1 MIYKSR
7 CGHHPCNHE
16 TFLKLKK
23 VHKAYS
29 ESRRLLAKHRRWSTK
44 LPQNRVGPEPV
55 VPEVLRQICASNI
68 VVEFDTAR
76 HAVPEPDQ
84 VTPLGISAAQLD
96 RWVAQLDAAE
106 VV

>member
-7 CGHHPCNHE
+7 WGHHPCNHE

-23 VHKAYS
+23 VHKAYW
-29 ESRRLLAKHRRWSTK
+29 EGRRLLAKHRRWSTK
-44 LPQNRVGPEPV
+44 LPANRVGPEPV

-76 HAVPEPDQ
+76 HGVPEPEQ
-84 VTPLGISAAQLD
+84 VTPLGISASQLD
-96 RWVAQLDAAE
+96 RWVGQLDAAE